1 MCTQPITNY
10 SPFLEKS
17 MLNIFWSKKLSQKPI
32 NHHRGPTTQHVEDE
46 ACLSKCEN
54 AFPWEWPL
62 TLLSGWTLW
71 GCPYPGSGITA
82 SCHKKCGKMASCP
95 VTSSYPGHC
104 ETPLPPIEGWTTLP
118 GLWHTA
124 SPDDHCTTPHYME
137 LHIKSQNTPFFSD
150 LWNIWKG
157 GWGVMGVGVAKILKY
172 CKVCKFLLQKY
183 RVFFTL
189 GLPLKVLRTQKL
201 I

>member
-1 MCTQPITNY
+1 MYPTNY
-10 SPFLEKS
+10 KLFPFFGEIHVEHFLKQKVITKTNKS
-17 MLNIFWSKKLSQKPI
+17 SQ
-32 NHHRGPTTQHVEDE
+32 GPTTQHVEDE

-71 GCPYPGSGITA
+71 GCPYPALVRWHPARWHHHILVIVRPP
-82 SCHKKCGKMASCP
+82 CL
-95 VTSSYPGHC
+95 
-104 ETPLPPIEGWTTLP
+104 PLRAGPPCQGYDTLP
-118 GLWHTA
+118 
-124 SPDDHCTTPHYME
+124 PDDHCTTPHYME

-157 GWGVMGVGVAKILKY
+157 GWGVMAVGVAKILKY

-189 GLPLKVLRTQKL
+189 GLPLKVLRTQK
-201 I
+201 II

>member
-71 GCPYPGSGITA
+71 GCPYPALVRWHPARWHHHILVIVRPPCLPLRAGPPCQGYDTLPLPMTTA
-82 SCHKKCGKMASCP
+82 LHHTTWNC
-95 VTSSYPGHC
+95 TSKVRTRPSSPIC
-104 ETPLPPIEGWTTLP
+104 ETSER
-118 GLWHTA
+118 A
-124 SPDDHCTTPHYME
+124 
-137 LHIKSQNTPFFSD
+137 
-150 LWNIWKG
+150 
-157 GWGVMGVGVAKILKY
+157 VGVLWLWVSPKS
-172 CKVCKFLLQKY
+172 
-183 RVFFTL
+183 
-189 GLPLKVLRTQKL
+189 
-201 I
+201 

>member
-104 ETPLPPIEGWTTLP
+104 ETSLPPIEGWTTLP

-124 SPDDHCTTPHYME
+124 SRWPLHYTT
-137 LHIKSQNTPFFSD
+137 LHGTAHKKSEHALLLRFVKHLKGRLGCYGCGCRQN
-150 LWNIWKG
+150 L
-157 GWGVMGVGVAKILKY
+157 KIL
-172 CKVCKFLLQKY
+172 QSM
-183 RVFFTL
+183 
-189 GLPLKVLRTQKL
+189 
-201 I
+201 